1 MFVYDQKN
9 CEIGLVFWL
18 MSGTPLIGAVEK
30 GVYM

>member
-9 CEIGLVFWL
+9 CEIGLFWL